1 MTTSVDWR
9 TPNLTVIDSRG
20 LPIRQV
26 AYLRKVAAGP
36 VEPMIGR
43 QRYDVAGRLLEQW
56 DPRLFG
62 IVPNMSSVYGLS
74 GEPLKV
80 ESVDA
85 GWRLSLPGLAGEE
98 LQRWDQRGNHWR
110 TTYDRQLRPIAV
122 EENGQPN
129 VETFYADDSADPAF
143 NLRGQLTGQLDRS
156 GTLSFDSY
164 SLLGHPLRETRT
176 LAEDQPY
183 VSSRTF
189 SPLGTVLSQTDA
201 GEHQQ
206 QSRYDIAGQLKQ
218 VELRI
223 KDSPNWQPVL
233 QDAQY
238 NAAGQIIEQR
248 AGNEV
253 LSTWTYDPADG
264 RLATQRAQKKA
275 EQALQDLEYFYD
287 RVGNITRLE
296 DHTFQP
302 IHFANQLVDGHRD
315 FTYDSLYRLTR
326 ASGYDDAPPSDV
338 PGRPLPGDPNNR
350 LNYTQHY
357 EYDAGNNLIELRHV
371 RAGASHTRG
380 MFIDPASNRG
390 VRWKEGDPVPVFPA
404 LFDVHGNLQHLQP
417 GKTLTWNTLDQLAS
431 VTLVKRDNGTN
442 DQEFYRYS
450 QGVRVFKRHETHT
463 PSLTHFQ
470 EVIYLPGLEIR
481 TRDNG
486 EELHVITLPGGHG
499 SVRCLHWVSG
509 QPANIAADQVR
520 YSVDD
525 HLGSSTLE
533 LDQNAQVISEEGYY
547 PFGATAWFARGSEVD
562 VDYKTIRYSGKE
574 MDDSGLYYYG
584 ARYYAPWLQRWVSA
598 DPAGDVD
605 GLNLYGFVGNNPMLY
620 VDVNGETRSNSFSEA
635 TRRFQARENI
645 EYASMRQAS
654 APVRARQALQKNI
667 ETHLKVLGLSKR
679 RGLDAQQQILNHRSP
694 SEHAVSTTRRTG
706 VHLGGQILSYGA
718 GIAIGAAL
726 QPLASVAPGVGNVA
740 AVALGFAVKK
750 GVSFAVDY
758 IAERTGASASV
769 NLKGSKLSPEKIIN
783 KAEYKTMAFTP
794 YIEKKYEQMIKSN
807 TKGRLKAGK
816 EGASVG
822 ASVALKI
829 FAPQVASEASAG
841 LGMVLGGVEIIHEV
855 NGAGNELSA
864 EKTAKADTNLTDLI
878 DALDTRMAG
887 IEAFFNSMDVSAMNT
902 FSLFGES
909 AGDSVQSL
917 WQETRDVIGVL
928 KDTQTMLRSRS
939 SKFTAV

>member
-1 MTTSVDWR
+1 MTTSVHWR

-20 LPIRQV
+20 LSIRQV
-26 AYLRKVAAGP
+26 AYLRKVAAAP
-36 VEPMIGR
+36 VETLIGR

-62 IVPNMSSVYGLS
+62 VVPNMATVYRLS

-80 ESVDA
+80 DSVDA
-85 GWRLSLPGLAGEE
+85 GWRLSLPGLSGEE
-98 LQRWDQRGNHWR
+98 LQRWDQRGSHWR

-129 VETFYADDSADPAF
+129 VETFSYADDSADPAF

-164 SLLGHPLRETRT
+164 SLLGQPLRETRT
-176 LAEDQPY
+176 LLEGQPY

-218 VELRI
+218 VQLRI
-223 KDSPNWQPVL
+223 KGSPDWQPIL

-264 RLATQRAQKKA
+264 RLATQRAQKNA
-275 EQALQDLEYFYD
+275 ELALQDLQYFYD

-302 IHFANQLVDGHRD
+302 IFFANQLVDGHRD

-357 EYDAGNNLIELRHV
+357 EYDAGGNLIELRHV
-371 RAGASHTRG
+371 RAGASHTRA
-380 MFIDPASNRG
+380 MFIDPGSNRG
-390 VRWKEGDPVPVFPA
+390 VRWKEGDPAPVFPA
-404 LFDVHGNLQHLQP
+404 LFDVHGNLQDLQP
-417 GKTLTWNTLDQLAS
+417 GQALHWNSLDQLEA
-431 VTLVKRDNGTN
+431 VTLVKRTNGPN
-442 DQEFYRYS
+442 DEEFYRCS
-450 QGVRVFKRHETHT
+450 QGVRVYKRHETHT

-481 TRDNG
+481 IRDNG

-499 SVRCLHWVSG
+499 NVRCLHWVSG
-509 QPANIAADQVR
+509 QPATIAADQVR
-520 YSVDD
+520 YSLDD

-533 LDQNAQVISEEGYY
+533 LDQQAQVISQEGYY
-547 PFGATAWFARGSEVD
+547 PFGATAWYARGSAVD

-598 DPAGDVD
+598 DPAGAVD
-605 GLNLYGFVGNNPMLY
+605 GLNLYGFVGNNPLHY
-620 VDVNGETRSNSFSEA
+620 IDSDGKKKKPSELRQTIVSSLEYLSAVNRNVKDVDKQLSDLSRPSSF
-635 TRRFQARENI
+635 R
-645 EYASMRQAS
+645 
-654 APVRARQALQKNI
+654 
-667 ETHLKVLGLSKR
+667 LKVLTNFLYLSGR
-679 RGLDAQQQILNHRSP
+679 
-694 SEHAVSTTRRTG
+694 
-706 VHLGGQILSYGA
+706 
-718 GIAIGAAL
+718 
-726 QPLASVAPGVGNVA
+726 
-740 AVALGFAVKK
+740 AVAGFFSALNVTGSAFDASSVPGELQGLTLGNA
-750 GVSFAVDY
+750 
-758 IAERTGASASV
+758 TASASNSLYAKMMSPLGLKKPILPRLSDMTQESIRQQSAGESSGPLD
-769 NLKGSKLSPEKIIN
+769 NLTPHPTTWQEISENIRATFGVIRDEVGGAILPGVSELAELYTVAKDAN
-783 KAEYKTMAFTP
+783 KAEEGLPKLELDAYDSAFDQLRESVVKASATANAAFAELGVEEF
-794 YIEKKYEQMIKSN
+794 YANFADHLIDMGL
-807 TKGRLKAGK
+807 GR
-816 EGASVG
+816 VG
-822 ASVALKI
+822 AHNST
-829 FAPQVASEASAG
+829 
-841 LGMVLGGVEIIHEV
+841 MVVHGTVQRFTER
-855 NGAGNELSA
+855 
-864 EKTAKADTNLTDLI
+864 
-878 DALDTRMAG
+878 ALDRIDNAKLTLARYRRHVA
-887 IEAFFNSMDVSAMNT
+887 NKT
-902 FSLFGES
+902 
-909 AGDSVQSL
+909 
-917 WQETRDVIGVL
+917 T
-928 KDTQTMLRSRS
+928 
-939 SKFTAV
+939 